1 MCEKSAVKKR
11 FYIAGMT
18 CINCQNKIEYKLKN
32 TAGIHE
38 AKVCYANSYADVVY
52 DSDVIRP
59 KDIQRIIEELG
70 YEIEAQAEGDRR
82 QKIGTTPANA
92 KRMIVL
98 LLAVISLY
106 VLLQTSGILN
116 LLVPSYLADTKMGY
130 GMMFVIG
137 LLTSVHCIAM
147 CGGINLSQCL
157 SVSGDQV
164 DETCKKKT
172 KTRISQPVIL
182 YNAGRVVSYTA
193 IGFLLG
199 LIGMGLSGNGNS
211 GMGISVALQGMLK
224 IIAGIFMVI
233 MGINMLGIFPWLRRW
248 NLHMPNGFA
257 RKIHAQKQKNRQPF
271 VIGLLNGLM
280 PCGPLQSMQI
290 VALASGNPFAGAFAM
305 FLFSLGTVPLMLGL
319 GFLASALSKKFA
331 EKAMTVGAVLVA
343 VLGLA
348 MMAQGGALSGLFS
361 ADQLLVIFSALGVLG
376 VIFEMRTCLSETAGK
391 REKRENVLPVVMGMI
406 ALVIVMVG
414 MIGMQTAT
422 GNAGEWRLGGT
433 NGIETDQRSQ
443 IVQTDG
449 TEKRD
454 TTANID
460 GTDKIDRTGETTDP
474 SEKTSSP
481 TSEPQVIRS
490 TLSARRYPNITV
502 QAGVP
507 VKWII
512 EAPKGSING
521 CNYKM
526 LIREYGV
533 EHTFS
538 EGENVIEFVPT
549 KSGTVSYTCW
559 MGMIRGNIFVTD
571 QKNQEV
577 ENQSE
582 NAGKDQQKDQKK
594 DPQEDTQI
602 EGEGQENDQ
611 AEQNGKTGQIGQSD
625 GQSAN
630 VPVSS
635 GYQIPVEQL
644 AVARRTKDETG
655 QDIQEVA
662 INLTKNGFS
671 PAVIVVESDVP
682 VKWKITNT
690 LSEKETKEEKQLLV
704 PNYSTKLDL
713 FSGEN
718 LFYLYPQ
725 ESFEVST
732 EDHQFYAYVK
742 VVGDLSQIDEE
753 AIRREVQEF
762 DPLIY
767 PEAVFES
774 AGMSC
779 CGGD

>member
-38 AKVCYANSYADVVY
+38 AKVRYANSYADVVY
-52 DSDVIRP
+52 DSNVIRL
-59 KDIQRIIEELG
+59 KDIQRMIEELG
-70 YEIEAQAEGDRR
+70 YEVEAQAEGDRR

-98 LLAVISLY
+98 LLTVISLY

-116 LLVPSYLADTKMGY
+116 LLVPSCLADTKMGY

-157 SVSGDQV
+157 SVSDDQV

-172 KTRISQPVIL
+172 KVRISQPVIL
-182 YNAGRVVSYTA
+182 YNVGRVVSYTA

-211 GMGISVALQGMLK
+211 GMGISVTLQGMLK

-331 EKAMTVGAVLVA
+331 EKEMTVGAVLVA

-361 ADQLLVIFSALGVLG
+361 ADQLLVIFSALGILG
-376 VIFEMRTCLSETAGK
+376 VIFEMRTCLSGTAGK
-391 REKRENVLPVVMGMI
+391 RENWENVLSVAMGTI
-406 ALVIVMVG
+406 ALITVMVE
-414 MIGMQTAT
+414 MIGMHTAT

-443 IVQTDG
+443 IAQTDG
-449 TEKRD
+449 TGKRD

-460 GTDKIDRTGETTDP
+460 GTDKIDGTGETIDP
-474 SEKTSSP
+474 SEKTSRP
-481 TSEPQVIRS
+481 ASEPQVIRS
-490 TLSARRYPNITV
+490 TLLARRYPNITV

-549 KSGTVSYTCW
+549 KSGTISYTCW

-582 NAGKDQQKDQKK
+582 NAGKDHQKDQKK
-594 DPQEDTQI
+594 DQQKDPQEDSQI
-602 EGEGQENDQ
+602 
-611 AEQNGKTGQIGQSD
+611 D

-682 VKWKITNT
+682 VKCKITNT

-742 VVGDLSQIDEE
+742 VVGDLNQIDEE
-753 AIRREVQEF
+753 AIRREVREF

>member
-1 MCEKSAVKKR
+1 M
-11 FYIAGMT
+11 
-18 CINCQNKIEYKLKN
+18 
-32 TAGIHE
+32 
-38 AKVCYANSYADVVY
+38 
-52 DSDVIRP
+52 
-59 KDIQRIIEELG
+59 
-70 YEIEAQAEGDRR
+70 
-82 QKIGTTPANA
+82 
-92 KRMIVL
+92 
-98 LLAVISLY
+98 
-106 VLLQTSGILN
+106 
-116 LLVPSYLADTKMGY
+116 
-130 GMMFVIG
+130 
-137 LLTSVHCIAM
+137 
-147 CGGINLSQCL
+147 
-157 SVSGDQV
+157 
-164 DETCKKKT
+164 
-172 KTRISQPVIL
+172 
-182 YNAGRVVSYTA
+182 
-193 IGFLLG
+193 
-199 LIGMGLSGNGNS
+199 
-211 GMGISVALQGMLK
+211 
-224 IIAGIFMVI
+224 
-233 MGINMLGIFPWLRRW
+233 
-248 NLHMPNGFA
+248 
-257 RKIHAQKQKNRQPF
+257 
-271 VIGLLNGLM
+271 
-280 PCGPLQSMQI
+280 
-290 VALASGNPFAGAFAM
+290 
-305 FLFSLGTVPLMLGL
+305 
-319 GFLASALSKKFA
+319 
-331 EKAMTVGAVLVA
+331 
-343 VLGLA
+343 
-348 MMAQGGALSGLFS
+348 
-361 ADQLLVIFSALGVLG
+361 
-376 VIFEMRTCLSETAGK
+376 
-391 REKRENVLPVVMGMI
+391 
-406 ALVIVMVG
+406 
-414 MIGMQTAT
+414 
-422 GNAGEWRLGGT
+422 
-433 NGIETDQRSQ
+433 
-443 IVQTDG
+443 
-449 TEKRD
+449 
-454 TTANID
+454 
-460 GTDKIDRTGETTDP
+460 
-474 SEKTSSP
+474 
-481 TSEPQVIRS
+481 
-490 TLSARRYPNITV
+490 ARRYPNITV

-549 KSGTVSYTCW
+549 KSGTISYTCW

-582 NAGKDQQKDQKK
+582 NAGKDHQKDQKK
-594 DPQEDTQI
+594 DQQKDPQEDSQI
-602 EGEGQENDQ
+602 
-611 AEQNGKTGQIGQSD
+611 D

-742 VVGDLSQIDEE
+742 VVGDLNQIDEE
-753 AIRREVQEF
+753 AIRREVREF